1 MIKECIISL
10 KFLLVMSFITGVMYP
25 LLITILAQSFFPH
38 QAMGS
43 LIKDKGKN
51 IGSALI
57 GQNFKDKK
65 YFWGRPSA
73 SDYASIPSGAS
84 NMAVTNKALKTA
96 FEERKK
102 IFIKENEL
110 SENTIIPSEM
120 LFASASG
127 LDPHVSPE
135 SIKLQFK
142 RVIKARNFNKNQEEK
157 LLQEIEILT
166 EKPTFGLLGENR
178 INVLLLNK
186 RLDGFF
192 SEK

>member
-10 KFLLVMSFITGVMYP
+10 KFLLVMSFITGIMYP

-84 NMAVTNKALKTA
+84 NMAVTNKALKIA